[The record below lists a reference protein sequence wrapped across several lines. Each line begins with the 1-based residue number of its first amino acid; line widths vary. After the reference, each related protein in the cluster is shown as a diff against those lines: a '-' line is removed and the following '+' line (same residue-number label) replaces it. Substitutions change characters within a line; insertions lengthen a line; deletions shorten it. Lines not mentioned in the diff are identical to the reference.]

1 MYTINSDLDV
11 VVLLCHDCSH
21 VERIDLFDK
30 SVGSRRTQAARA
42 MQNHSRESHG
52 AGSVL
57 QPIQKGEGSHGATSG
72 EADYVRTAVNAI
84 DTRGWRRLEARR
96 H

>member
-1 MYTINSDLDV
+1 MDTISKELDG
-11 VVLLCHDCSH
+11 VVLLCHDCLH

-57 QPIQKGEGSHGATSG
+57 TSLPRNYRVM
-72 EADYVRTAVNAI
+72 EPR
-84 DTRGWRRLEARR
+84 
-96 H
+96 